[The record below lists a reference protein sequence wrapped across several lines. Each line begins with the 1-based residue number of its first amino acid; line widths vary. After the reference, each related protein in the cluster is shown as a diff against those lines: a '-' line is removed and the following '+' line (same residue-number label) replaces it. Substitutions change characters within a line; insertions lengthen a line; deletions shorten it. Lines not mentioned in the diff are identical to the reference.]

1 MHASAPIQR
10 HTLCCSPEPMF
21 TVSGPEDDGE
31 SGQTMRGIVGGTKLF
46 GRFTLQKV
54 LGRGGMGV
62 VWLAKDERLDRLV
75 ALKLVPESVNFDA
88 SAQEDLKR
96 ETRKSLLLTHPNIV
110 RIFDFVED
118 EHSAAISM
126 EYVDGATLSS
136 LRVRQPNKSF
146 DVDEIA
152 PWVTSLCDALS
163 YAHDSASLVHRDL
176 KPANLM
182 VNSRGELKITD
193 FGIAC
198 TLRDSMSYV
207 SVRTSSGTLNYMSPQ
222 QLLGEDPSPS
232 DDIYAV
238 GATLYEM
245 LSSKPPFYGG
255 DVASQVREV
264 VAPTIAQRRAKFGI
278 KGSPIPKNWE
288 ETIAACLAKEP
299 EKRPK
304 SAADMA
310 RRFRLGG
317 TVRLSDVERE
327 PKLDVAKIFAA
338 VCDKLRAVDLRIA
351 ALAGGAM
358 ALIAALI
365 IAFHHPKPTVPDSV
379 ATKTVAPAPGVT
391 SPTRTARA
399 QKQSVVT
406 VPRTLAYAAEKPDAA
421 ANTPPPP
428 PSTKSISVEQPTTAD
443 GTLAP
448 PNGENATIV
457 LNTNPSG
464 ASFAVYAGLV
474 AGKSLPET
482 APLRTGTAPDSVAD
496 LPPGRYTLFFHNE
509 GWPDDRAEVSVNA
522 GESVPVDYTFPHG
535 SATITSAPDG
545 AEILLGTRSLGKTPL
560 TVDLPLGKQK
570 LIAKMSNRSDS
581 SQIVTID
588 ATTDATINFQLHA
601 QTHSS
606 RAKSTPTPSALNK
619 IGQSLKHVFGGSKPT
634 PTPRKRHSD

>member
-1 MHASAPIQR
+1 
-10 HTLCCSPEPMF
+10 MF
-21 TVSGPEDDGE
+21 TVSGSEEDGE
-31 SGQTMRGIVGGTKLF
+31 SGQTTRGVVGGTKLF

-75 ALKLVPESVNFDA
+75 ALKLVPESVSFDA

-136 LRVRQPNKSF
+136 LRVKQPNKCF
-146 DVDEIA
+146 EAEEIA

-163 YAHDSASLVHRDL
+163 YAHESGNLVHRDL

-182 VNSRGELKITD
+182 VNSRSELKITD

-222 QLLGEDPSPS
+222 QLLGEDPAHS

-264 VAPTIAQRRAKFGI
+264 IASTISQRRAKLGI
-278 KGSPIPKNWE
+278 KGAPIPKHWE

-299 EKRPK
+299 EKRPRT
-304 SAADMA
+304 AADVA

-317 TVRLSDVERE
+317 TVRLGE
-327 PKLDVAKIFAA
+327 PESRTTLNFAKIFAG
-338 VCDKLRAVDLRIA
+338 LREKMRAIDSRFA

-365 IAFHHPKPTVPDSV
+365 IVFHHPKPSTSDFA
-379 ATKTVAPAPGVT
+379 ATKTAAPAPQIE
-391 SPTRTARA
+391 SHSRTAHHE
-399 QKQSVVT
+399 KQSVLT
-406 VPRTLAYAAEKPDAA
+406 VPRTLAYATEKSDAVTTA
-421 ANTPPPP
+421 PPPP
-428 PSTKSISVEQPTTAD
+428 PSTKTISVEPGTNAD
-443 GTLAP
+443 GAGSAP
-448 PNGENATIV
+448 PPSNGENATIV
-457 LNTNPSG
+457 LNTTPPG
-464 ASFAVYAGLV
+464 ASFAVYAGV
-474 AGKSLPET
+474 IAGKSLPAT
-482 APLRTGTAPDSVAD
+482 APLRSGTAPDSVDD
-496 LPPGRYTLFFHNE
+496 LPPGRYTLFFHND
-509 GWPDDRAEVSVNA
+509 GWPDDRAEVAVNA

-535 SATITSAPDG
+535 SVSVSSTPDG
-545 AEILLGTRSLGKTPL
+545 AEILLGTHSLGNAPV

-570 LIAKMSNRSDS
+570 LIARLPNLPERS
-581 SQIVTID
+581 QVVTVD
-588 ATTDATINFQLHA
+588 AATAATVSFQLRA

-606 RAKSTPTPSALNK
+606 RAKSTPIPSALDK
-619 IGQSLKHVFGGSKPT
+619 IGQSFKHVFGGAKPS

>member
-1 MHASAPIQR
+1 
-10 HTLCCSPEPMF
+10 MF
-21 TVSGPEDDGE
+21 TVSGPEEDGE
-31 SGQTMRGIVGGTKLF
+31 SGQTTRGVVGGTKLF

-75 ALKLVPESVNFDA
+75 ALKLVPESVSFDA

-136 LRVRQPNKSF
+136 LRVRKPNKCF
-146 DVDEIA
+146 EVEEIA

-163 YAHDSASLVHRDL
+163 YAHQSASMVHRDL

-182 VNSRGELKITD
+182 VNSRAELKITD

-222 QLLGEDPSPS
+222 QLLGEDPSAS

-264 VAPTIAQRRAKFGI
+264 VAPTITQRRAKFGI
-278 KGSPIPKNWE
+278 KGESIPKYWE

-299 EKRPK
+299 DQRPRTP
-304 SAADMA
+304 ADVA
-310 RRFRLGG
+310 RRLRLGG
-317 TVRLSDVERE
+317 TVRLRE
-327 PKLDVAKIFAA
+327 LEAKPRVDIAKITAA
-338 VCDKLRAVDLRIA
+338 VSEKFRALDPRIA

-358 ALIAALI
+358 ALIGALI
-365 IAFHHPKPTVPDSV
+365 IVLHHPKPSPANLAT
-379 ATKTVAPAPGVT
+379 TKTPAASESNARSTPV
-391 SPTRTARA
+391 PT
-399 QKQSVVT
+399 KKHSVVT
-406 VPRTLAYAAEKPDAA
+406 VPRTLAYATEKSDAVA
-421 ANTPPPP
+421 SAPPPP
-428 PSTKSISVEQPTTAD
+428 PSTKTVAIEPDIVTKD
-443 GTLAP
+443 GASAP
-448 PNGENATIV
+448 PPASTGDNATIV
-457 LNTNPSG
+457 LTTSPPG
-464 ASFAVYAGLV
+464 ASFAVYSGV
-474 AGKSLPET
+474 IAGKSLPTT
-482 APLRTGTAPDSVAD
+482 APVHSGTAPDSVAD
-496 LPPGRYTLFFHNE
+496 LPPGRYTLFFHND
-509 GWPDDRAEVSVNA
+509 GWPDDRAEVAVNA

-535 SATITSAPDG
+535 SATVSSTPDG
-545 AEILLGTRSLGKTPL
+545 AEIFLGTRSLGNAPI
-560 TVDLPLGKQK
+560 TVDLPLGRQK
-570 LIAKMSNRSDS
+570 LIARLPNLPERS
-581 SQIVTID
+581 QVVNID
-588 ATTDATINFQLHA
+588 AASVAAINFQLHA

-606 RAKSTPTPSALNK
+606 HAKPTPTPPSALSK
-619 IGQSLKHVFGGSKPT
+619 IGQSLKHVFGSKDPT
-634 PTPRKRHSD
+634 PAPRKRHSD

>member
-1 MHASAPIQR
+1 MHAIAVRQR
-10 HTLCCSPEPMF
+10 HNLCSDFEPMF
-21 TVSGPEDDGE
+21 TVPGPEEDAE
-31 SGQTMRGIVGGTKLF
+31 SGQTMRGVVGGTKLF

-62 VWLAKDERLDRLV
+62 VWLARDERLDRLV

-136 LRVRQPNKSF
+136 LRVRQPNKCF
-146 DVDEIA
+146 DVEEIA

-163 YAHDSASLVHRDL
+163 YAHGSASLVHRDL

-264 VAPTIAQRRAKFGI
+264 IAPTISQRRSKLGI
-278 KGSPIPKNWE
+278 KGSPIPKYWE
-288 ETIAACLAKEP
+288 ETIAACLAKDP
-299 EKRPK
+299 KQRPRT
-304 SAADMA
+304 AADMA

-327 PKLDVAKIFAA
+327 PKFDVAKIFAA
-338 VCDKLRAVDLRIA
+338 VCDKFRAVDLRIA

-365 IAFHHPKPTVPDSV
+365 IVFHHPKPNVPDS
-379 ATKTVAPAPGVT
+379 ASIKTVAPALKVAAHM
-391 SPTRTARA
+391 RTTHT

-406 VPRTLAYAAEKPDAA
+406 VPRTLGYATEKSDAA
-421 ANTPPPP
+421 AIASPPPA
-428 PSTKSISVEQPTTAD
+428 STKTVSVEPEVVTQDGAATPTS
-443 GTLAP
+443 
-448 PNGENATIV
+448 ATIV
-457 LNTNPSG
+457 LTTNPPG
-464 ASFAVYAGLV
+464 ADFAVYSGV
-474 AGKSLPET
+474 IAGKSLPESG
-482 APLRTGTAPDSVAD
+482 PLRIGTAPDSVAD
-496 LPPGRYTLFFHNE
+496 LPPGRYTLVFHRD
-509 GWPDDRAEVSVNA
+509 GWPDDRSEVSVNA

-535 SATITSAPDG
+535 RTTITSAPDG
-545 AEILLGTRSLGKTPL
+545 AEIFFGTQSLGNAPV

-570 LIAKMSNRSDS
+570 LVARLPNFPERS
-581 SQIVTID
+581 QVVTID
-588 ATTDATINFQLHA
+588 AATSATISFQMRSQA
-601 QTHSS
+601 RSS
-606 RAKSTPTPSALNK
+606 HAKSTPTPSALGK
-619 IGQSLKHVFGGSKPT
+619 IGQSLKHVFGGTKPT